1 MNTHKIS
8 QADPGGDN
16 RQQKKRLFW
25 VSIFSWILIIL
36 STLYFRLF
44 PTLIDPVLS
53 DVFIA
58 SLLFLLFISLVISSF
73 MVQRPGE
80 LILVIPQYL
89 LICFFARCIP
99 YLRLPYP
106 VLWDPYAFLVTF
118 LNVHDFGTLEPIYS
132 HWYPGVEGLI
142 NWPLMIIVTECL
154 SQIGGIDYMW
164 LFNYQQPLFGMLLFL
179 GVYLLAYTVSRNYGV
194 SLLAGLISSLS
205 SHVIFYQSEY
215 HYQGYAFIIFV
226 LLLISLLKSYE
237 QKSKSEYKVIS
248 IIFIAACTF
257 SHYFSSLLSVFI
269 LGSFFFVVYFIAKF
283 NKKHPN
289 ARLSIFN
296 GNQPDGH
303 FFLSLFLSVISYHLF
318 AYPKHIV
325 DYIQMISSADPYHA
339 PVISLTGNVP
349 FPTNI
354 IHNIRFGILILGFAS
369 ILYTIKTR
377 KDEEI
382 ILAAICILLV
392 ALGVFGN
399 VLIYL
404 EVGRIVAF
412 YEVLIGV
419 FAALTLFRLRDI
431 WLKPLNKQA
440 AITALICIITAG
452 IVTLTFF
459 GGHYIPAYYFK
470 SLGQND
476 YYWCENNLPDMQKY
490 ENGGQWVHTHVPE
503 NPLILTDG
511 TPYFITSAIFFWG
524 EVPADRIGGLD
535 LYQSNLDK
543 NVYIA
548 SNIKGNPGLDKK
560 RLIEQTSRVYFNGEV
575 EITSV

>member
-1 MNTHKIS
+1 M
-8 QADPGGDN
+8 
-16 RQQKKRLFW
+16 
-25 VSIFSWILIIL
+25 
-36 STLYFRLF
+36 
-44 PTLIDPVLS
+44 
-53 DVFIA
+53 
-58 SLLFLLFISLVISSF
+58 
-73 MVQRPGE
+73 
-80 LILVIPQYL
+80 
-89 LICFFARCIP
+89 
-99 YLRLPYP
+99 
-106 VLWDPYAFLVTF
+106 
-118 LNVHDFGTLEPIYS
+118 
-132 HWYPGVEGLI
+132 
-142 NWPLMIIVTECL
+142 
-154 SQIGGIDYMW
+154 
-164 LFNYQQPLFGMLLFL
+164 
-179 GVYLLAYTVSRNYGV
+179 
-194 SLLAGLISSLS
+194 
-205 SHVIFYQSEY
+205 
-215 HYQGYAFIIFV
+215 
-226 LLLISLLKSYE
+226 
-237 QKSKSEYKVIS
+237 
-248 IIFIAACTF
+248 
-257 SHYFSSLLSVFI
+257 
-269 LGSFFFVVYFIAKF
+269 
-283 NKKHPN
+283 
-289 ARLSIFN
+289 
-296 GNQPDGH
+296 
-303 FFLSLFLSVISYHLF
+303 
-318 AYPKHIV
+318 